1 MKLLIISGTPKKEG
15 LTRSFVTAA
24 LETAIAEGVESE
36 VISLADLGLLTCKMC
51 GDGWGTCLKQ
61 YRCAFGDEDGDG
73 FNALQET
80 FASADAF
87 IWITPVYWGQASEAF
102 KNFID
107 RLRRCQGSK
116 HYGWGNPEGLSVLHG
131 KPSIL
136 TAVAGGGGG
145 GIPNTFQEMERAIT
159 FMDGDTW
166 PRGTSGFFDYI
177 AVNRW
182 NQEYKREALRAA
194 VSALIKR
201 LEK

>member
-1 MKLLIISGTPKKEG
+1 MKLLIISGTPKKDG
-15 LTRSFVTAA
+15 RTLSFVTAA
-24 LETAIAEGVESE
+24 LETALAEGVEAE
-36 VISLADLGLLTCKMC
+36 VVSLANLGLFTCKMC

-87 IWITPVYWGQASEAF
+87 IWITPVYWGQASEAV

-116 HYGWGNPEGLSVLHG
+116 HYVWGDTEGSSALHG

-159 FMDGDTW
+159 FMGGDTW
-166 PRGTSGFFDYI
+166 PRRASGFFDYI
-177 AVNRW
+177 AVNPW
-182 NQEYKREALRAA
+182 NQEYKREALCAA
-194 VSALIKR
+194 VRALIKQ
-201 LEK
+201 LEA

>member
-1 MKLLIISGTPKKEG
+1 MKLLIISGTPKKDG
-15 LTRSFVTAA
+15 LTRSLGNAA
-24 LETAIAEGVESE
+24 LETVIAEGVESE
-36 VISLADLGLLTCKMC
+36 ILPLADLGLLACKMC

-87 IWITPVYWGQASEAF
+87 IWITPVYWGQASEAV

-116 HYGWGNPEGLSVLHG
+116 HYVWGNTEEPSALQG
-131 KPSIL
+131 KPNIL
-136 TAVAGGGGG
+136 VAVAGGGGG

-159 FMDGDTW
+159 FMGGDTW
-166 PRGTSGFFDYI
+166 PRNTSGFFDYI

-182 NQEYKREALRAA
+182 NQAYKREALRAS
-194 VSALIKR
+194 VRALVKR
-201 LEK
+201 LEE